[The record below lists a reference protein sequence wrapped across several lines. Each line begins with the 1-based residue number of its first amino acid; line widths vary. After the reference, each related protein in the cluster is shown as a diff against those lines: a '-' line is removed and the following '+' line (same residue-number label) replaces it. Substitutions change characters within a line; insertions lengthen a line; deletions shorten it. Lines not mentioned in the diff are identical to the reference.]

1 MTTIALMEPMLPEE
15 HGHKL
20 QDLATELVAKSSAL
34 GGRLHAAMRPG
45 VGDLVRSMNCYY
57 SNLIEGH
64 NTLPVDINKALAG
77 DFAEDTKR
85 RNLQLEARAHIEVQR
100 MIDRGEAPSPVVSL
114 EFILWLH
121 RSFCERLPEDLLW
134 VANPDSGERLRVV
147 PGELRAD
154 LVSVGRH
161 IPPDPA
167 DLQAFLARFVES
179 YQSTHL
185 SRLDKVIA
193 VAAAHHRLVWIH
205 PFLDGN
211 GRVTR
216 LFSHAWLRE
225 LGAGSE
231 LWSVSRGLAR
241 TVGDYKAQL
250 MAADQRRRGD
260 LDGRGNLTQGGLE
273 EFCNYFLGVCVDQVG
288 FMEQILEPSE
298 LLGRMEVWA
307 AEEVRAR
314 RLPKGSWPLLRE
326 AAVAGEFSRG
336 RASDLTGY
344 EVRQARTVLNALIKA
359 GYLVS
364 PDSRAPVRL
373 GFPVDVLER
382 WFPRLY
388 VPASA

>member
-1 MTTIALMEPMLPEE
+1 MEPMLPED
-15 HGHKL
+15 HGHRL

-64 NTLPVDINKALAG
+64 NTLPVDINNALAG

-100 MIDRGEAPSPVVSL
+100 MIDRGEAPGPVVSL
-114 EFILWLH
+114 DFILWLH

-134 VANPDSGERLRVV
+134 VEDADSGARLRVV
-147 PGELRAD
+147 PGELRANH
-154 LVSVGRH
+154 VRVGRH
-161 IPPDPA
+161 IPPDPV
-167 DLQAFLARFVES
+167 DLPAFLARFVES
-179 YQSTHL
+179 YLSTHL
-185 SRLDKVIA
+185 SRLDKMIA
-193 VAAAHHRLVWIH
+193 VPAAHHRLAWIH

-241 TVGDYKAQL
+241 TVGDYKARL
-250 MAADQRRRGD
+250 MAADQPRRGD

-273 EFCNYFLGVCVDQVG
+273 EFCNYFLGICVDQVG

-298 LLGRMEVWA
+298 LLGRIEVWT
-307 AEEVRAR
+307 AEEIRAR

-326 AAVAGEFSRG
+326 AAVAGEFNRG
-336 RASDLTGY
+336 RAADLTGY
-344 EVRQARTVLNALIKA
+344 EVRQARTVLNTLIKG

-364 PDSRAPVRL
+364 ADSRAPVRL

-388 VPASA
+388 VPATV